1 MMTQL
6 STKDRIKQEAL
17 KLFVQQ
23 GVDAVSVRDIAKAVG
38 MSAPNLYAHYKGRDE
53 LVADLF
59 QSGYVSYGLRL
70 KDAADSA
77 QDFTARLEAMIRLIC
92 HLHDEDRALFQFLL
106 LNQHS
111 HLNRIALE
119 DGHNPMA
126 ILQQTIT
133 QAVATGVIREG
144 DPSLLTAAVVGIVVQ
159 AATFR
164 LYGRLER
171 DLTPMADEIVALCR
185 KVLA

>member
-1 MMTQL
+1 MTAP

-17 KLFVQQ
+17 QLFVQR

-59 QSGYVSYGLRL
+59 QSGYVSYGERL
-70 KDAADSA
+70 KQAADSA
-77 QDFTARLEAMIRLIC
+77 QDFPARLEAMIRLIC

-106 LNQHS
+106 LNQHTY
-111 HLNRIALE
+111 LNQIAP
-119 DGHNPMA
+119 DDARNPMA
-126 ILQQTIT
+126 ILHQTIAD
-133 QAVATGVIREG
+133 AVASGAVPAG
-144 DPSLLTAAVVGIVVQ
+144 DPALLTAAVVGIVVQ

-171 DLTPMADEIVALCR
+171 DLTPMANEIVALCR

>member
-1 MMTQL
+1 MISL

-17 KLFVQQ
+17 KLFVQH
-23 GVDAVSVRDIAKAVG
+23 GVDGVSVRDIAKQVG

-59 QSGYVSYGLRL
+59 QSGYASYGDRL
-70 KDAADSA
+70 KGAADRAS
-77 QDFTARLEAMIRLIC
+77 DFPARLEAMIRLIC
-92 HLHDEDRALFQFLL
+92 RLHDEDRALFQFLL

-119 DGHNPMA
+119 DDQNPMA
-126 ILQQTIT
+126 ILHHTIAD
-133 QAVATGVIREG
+133 AVAAGQIPKG
-144 DPSLLTAAVVGIVVQ
+144 DPALLTAAVVGIVVQ

-164 LYGRLER
+164 LYGRLDR

>member
-1 MMTQL
+1 MTSP

-59 QSGYVSYGLRL
+59 QSGYASYGERL
-70 KDAADSA
+70 KQAADSA
-77 QDFTARLEAMIRLIC
+77 PDFATRLEAMIRLIC
-92 HLHDEDRALFQFLL
+92 RLHDEDRSLFQFLL
-106 LNQHS
+106 LNQHR
-111 HLNRIALE
+111 HLNQISPS
-119 DGHNPMA
+119 DDHNPMV
-126 ILQQTIT
+126 ILQQAIT
-133 QAVATGVIREG
+133 QAVTSGALPKG
-144 DPSLLTAAVVGIVVQ
+144 DPALLTAAIVGIVVQ

-164 LYGRLER
+164 LYGRLDR